1 MTHTFKNTPIYYSIT
16 GSGPAMV
23 LLHGFLE
30 SSTMW
35 DKYIL
40 SLSEKYTVITIDF
53 PGHGKSGVVSDTHSM
68 QLMAKVVKSALNELN
83 IESATFVGH
92 SMGAYVALAYTE
104 LFPDEVE
111 KLVLLNSTP
120 TADSEERKQ
129 NRRRALKVLDHNAEA
144 FISMAIMNLFSENS
158 KKKFISEIEA
168 LKKEALQFPVAGIQA
183 AIRGMID
190 RKDRTEVLANFRR
203 EKVMVCGNDDPIMP
217 ISDSK
222 NISEKTNSKLIQ
234 LEGGHMS
241 WLENTDETHRI
252 LHFIE

>member
-30 SSTMW
+30 SSTIW
-35 DKYIL
+35 NEYIAA
-40 SLSEKYTVITIDF
+40 LSEKHTVITIDF
-53 PGHGKSGVVSDTHSM
+53 PGHGKSEIVSKTHSM
-68 QLMAKVVKSALNELN
+68 QLMAKVVKSVLHELN
-83 IESATFVGH
+83 IESAILIGH
-92 SMGAYVALAYTE
+92 SMGGYVALAYTE
-104 LFPDEVE
+104 LFQDDVE
-111 KLVLLNSTP
+111 KLILLNSTP

-158 KKKFISEIEA
+158 KKRFTSEIET

-183 AIRGMID
+183 AIRGMIN
-190 RKDRTEVLANFRR
+190 RKDRTDVLANFD
-203 EKVMVCGNDDPIMP
+203 KKKIMVCGNEDPIMS

-222 NISEKTNSKLIQ
+222 VISETTNTELIQ

-241 WLENTDETHRI
+241 WLENTDEIHKI
-252 LHFIE
+252 MHFIE

>member
-40 SLSEKYTVITIDF
+40 SLSEKHTVITIDF
-53 PGHGKSGVVSDTHSM
+53 PGHGKSGIVSDTHSM

-92 SMGAYVALAYTE
+92 SMGGYVALAYTE

-203 EKVMVCGNDDPIMP
+203 EKVMVCGNEDPIKP

>member
-1 MTHTFKNTPIYYSIT
+1 MTHTFKNTPIHYSIT

-30 SSTMW
+30 SSTIW
-35 DKYIL
+35 NEYIS
-40 SLSEKYTVITIDF
+40 SLSIKHTVITIDF
-53 PGHGKSGVVSDTHSM
+53 PGHGKSEIVSKTHSM
-68 QLMAKVVKSALNELN
+68 QLMAKVVKSVLNELN
-83 IESATFVGH
+83 IESAIFIGH
-92 SMGAYVALAYTE
+92 SMGGYVALAYTD
-104 LFPDEVE
+104 LFPNEVE
-111 KLVLLNSTP
+111 KLILLNSTP

-144 FISMAIMNLFSENS
+144 FISMAIMNLFSEHS
-158 KKKFISEIEA
+158 KKKFTSEIEA

-183 AIRGMID
+183 AIRGMIN

-203 EKVMVCGNDDPIMP
+203 EKVMVCGNEDPIMP

-222 NISEKTNSKLIQ
+222 NISEKTNTQLIQ

-241 WLENTDETHRI
+241 WLENNDETHEI

>member
-1 MTHTFKNTPIYYSIT
+1 MTHTFKNTPIYYNVT

-40 SLSEKYTVITIDF
+40 SLSKKYTVITTDL
-53 PGHGKSGVVSDTHSM
+53 PGHGKSEIVSETHSM
-68 QLMAKVVKSALNELN
+68 QLMAEIVKSVLNELN
-83 IESATFVGH
+83 IESAIFIGH
-92 SMGAYVALAYTE
+92 SMGGYVALAYTE

-111 KLVLLNSTP
+111 KLILLNSTP

-158 KKKFISEIEA
+158 KKKFTSEIEA

-190 RKDRTEVLANFRR
+190 RKDRTDVLANFDK
-203 EKVMVCGNDDPIMP
+203 EKVMVCGNEDPIMS

-222 NISEKTNSKLIQ
+222 KNSEKTNTQLIQ

-241 WLENTDETHRI
+241 WLENADEMHKI

>member
-1 MTHTFKNTPIYYSIT
+1 MTRTFKNTPIYYNVT

-30 SSTMW
+30 SSTIW
-35 DKYIL
+35 NEYTS
-40 SLSEKYTVITIDF
+40 SLSEKHTVITIDF
-53 PGHGKSGVVSDTHSM
+53 PGHGKSEIVSETHSM
-68 QLMAKVVKSALNELN
+68 QLMAKVVKSVLHKLN
-83 IESATFVGH
+83 IESAIFIGH
-92 SMGAYVALAYTE
+92 SMGGYVALAYTE
-104 LFPDEVE
+104 LFPDEVK
-111 KLVLLNSTP
+111 KLILLNSTP

-129 NRRRALKVLDHNAEA
+129 NRKRALEVLDYNAEA

-158 KKKFISEIEA
+158 KKKFTSEIEA
-168 LKKEALQFPVAGIQA
+168 LKQQALQFPVAGIQA

-190 RKDRTEVLANFRR
+190 RKDRTDVLVNFDK
-203 EKVMVCGNDDPIMP
+203 EKVMVCGNEDPIMP

-222 NISEKTNSKLIQ
+222 IISEKTNTQLIQ

-241 WLENTDETHRI
+241 WLENADEMHKI

>member
-40 SLSEKYTVITIDF
+40 SLSEKHTVITIDF

-92 SMGAYVALAYTE
+92 SMGGYVALAYTE

-183 AIRGMID
+183 AIRGMIN

-203 EKVMVCGNDDPIMP
+203 EKVMVCGNEDPIMP